1 MDAVLQFCI
10 LPFTQSLPRD
20 QAISA
25 AVEDE
30 DEYKKVTEELK
41 EMCKVMMTGDAKSPH
56 MSTDIHAVRTPS
68 PANEDTSSRVHRT

>member
-1 MDAVLQFCI
+1 MGAGLQFRN
-10 LPFTQSLPRD
+10 LPPTQPLSRD

-41 EMCKVMMTGDAKSPH
+41 EMCKVMMTGDAKSSH

-68 PANEDTSSRVHRT
+68 LANEDTSLCA

>member
-1 MDAVLQFCI
+1 MTTPTPTTHTSVR
-10 LPFTQSLPRD
+10 PPH

-41 EMCKVMMTGDAKSPH
+41 EMCKVMVTA
-56 MSTDIHAVRTPS
+56 I
-68 PANEDTSSRVHRT
+68 

>member
-1 MDAVLQFCI
+1 MQFCI

-41 EMCKVMMTGDAKSPH
+41 EMCKVMTTGGAKSPCPN
-56 MSTDIHAVRTPS
+56 TDICARAHA
-68 PANEDTSSRVHRT
+68 SSR